1 MGENHK
7 ESKNRFL
14 VFRYFGIIFLAVS
27 SVVAGFFAGF
37 YHDEKKDFLSRLKL
51 EERVNVQL
59 EVAIIESSLKE
70 IISDLKFLSMQ
81 NELFQILNLVTV
93 DPKLMDLMAREYLMF
108 SRHKRKYDQIRFI
121 DASGMEK
128 VRVNFNNGTP
138 DIVHKHKLQ
147 MKGDRYYFK
156 DTMALSPGEIF
167 ISPFD
172 LNIERGEI
180 EKPLKPMIR
189 FGIPVADTKG
199 RKQGTLILNY
209 LGNILLSRSRAYAKM
224 STGDFML
231 LNSDGYWISG
241 PNADDEWGFM
251 FKEKKNRKF
260 SADFPNVWKKI
271 LETPE
276 AQIETQKGLFTS
288 GTIYPVM
295 EDDNSSSGSA
305 EARGESGKRFKGNSY
320 YWKAVSHVPDEALHA
335 SSRHLLNTVGV
346 RFLALIV
353 MVGVFSWIIAQSL
366 AKRKAY
372 RLALYHS
379 ANFDGLTDLPNRA
392 LFMDRLEQILKQSAR
407 YQRKFAL
414 LAIDLDGFKS
424 VNDTLGHHAGD
435 AVLIQTA
442 ERLTRCVRSADTVG
456 RVGGDEFLVILG
468 TVLSVDD
475 AKTVA
480 EKIIVILSMPFR
492 IGHQEAQIGGSIGI
506 SVFPEHGKD
515 AETLIKNADEAMYAA
530 KKTGKNRYRTFG
542 DGHENNRRPPGKRGS
557 D

>member
-1 MGENHK
+1 MCCDCSGGHKAGISLMGENHK

-189 FGIPVADTKG
+189 FGIPG
-199 RKQGTLILNY
+199 
-209 LGNILLSRSRAYAKM
+209 GNRGPSF
-224 STGDFML
+224 STT
-231 LNSDGYWISG
+231 
-241 PNADDEWGFM
+241 
-251 FKEKKNRKF
+251 
-260 SADFPNVWKKI
+260 SA
-271 LETPE
+271 TSCSPE
-276 AQIETQKGLFTS
+276 
-288 GTIYPVM
+288 
-295 EDDNSSSGSA
+295 
-305 EARGESGKRFKGNSY
+305 
-320 YWKAVSHVPDEALHA
+320 
-335 SSRHLLNTVGV
+335 
-346 RFLALIV
+346 
-353 MVGVFSWIIAQSL
+353 
-366 AKRKAY
+366 
-372 RLALYHS
+372 
-379 ANFDGLTDLPNRA
+379 
-392 LFMDRLEQILKQSAR
+392 
-407 YQRKFAL
+407 
-414 LAIDLDGFKS
+414 
-424 VNDTLGHHAGD
+424 
-435 AVLIQTA
+435 
-442 ERLTRCVRSADTVG
+442 VG
-456 RVGGDEFLVILG
+456 RMRRCPPAI
-468 TVLSVDD
+468 SCC
-475 AKTVA
+475 
-480 EKIIVILSMPFR
+480 
-492 IGHQEAQIGGSIGI
+492 SIRM
-506 SVFPEHGKD
+506 V
-515 AETLIKNADEAMYAA
+515 
-530 KKTGKNRYRTFG
+530 TG
-542 DGHENNRRPPGKRGS
+542 
-557 D
+557 